1 MYSSGSRRLS
11 RSQQTQPPHNP
22 NNAHS
27 AQDMGMFMPGDPGGF
42 VLPNGPQVSSTAPLG
57 FVVPGAP
64 QSHGWGN
71 SAYPPM
77 HALCA
82 GEPGG
87 FIVPNS
93 STVPGSYV
101 PTGSYAPNS
110 YQRPQSTMSS
120 YQRPQ
125 SPAMSTYSQDH
136 TRAPYHNAY
145 STMSSHTTNA
155 RNVPSRQGSVCSHY
169 STTSRRSG
177 ASSTMVNGH
186 VYPKHSQHSQHSR
199 HAQPAYTWDDF
210 RYGH

>member
-1 MYSSGSRRLS
+1 ME
-11 RSQQTQPPHNP
+11 
-22 NNAHS
+22 
-27 AQDMGMFMPGDPGGF
+27 
-42 VLPNGPQVSSTAPLG
+42 PLG
-57 FVVPGAP
+57 WFVVPGAP
-64 QSHGWGN
+64 QSYGWDN

-77 HALCA
+77 HTLCA

-93 STVPGSYV
+93 STVPSLYV
-101 PTGSYAPNS
+101 PTSSYAPNS

-136 TRAPYHNAY
+136 TRALYHDVY

-177 ASSTMVNGH
+177 TSSMMVNGH

-210 RYGH
+210 RYGHWAEHVAPGFAQ